1 MNKKKNIE
9 LFIFLIMVYVTCLLV
24 ANITAFKLI
33 NILSFTVT
41 AGTLVFPMTY
51 ILGYVF
57 SEVFGFKIT
66 KKIIIGG
73 FICNAIMIFIFYIA
87 IILPYPNYF
96 LNQDAFK
103 LVLSSTPRLFIA
115 GLIAYLI
122 GGLTNSYVLNYIKEK
137 SKIKFLWFRT
147 ITSTIVGETLDSIIF
162 LSIGFIGII
171 EINNLIFMIIC
182 QIILKVMFEVIMT
195 PFTYFAIKKVKTN
208 INLEI
213 Q

>member
-1 MNKKKNIE
+1 MKKKKNIE

-51 ILGYVF
+51 ILGDVF

-73 FICNAIMIFIFYIA
+73 FICNAIMILVFYIA

-103 LVLSSTPRLFIA
+103 LVLSSTPRLFVA

-162 LSIGFIGII
+162 LSIGFVGII

-182 QIILKVMFEVIMT
+182 QIIIKVIFEVIMT

-208 INLEI
+208 INIEI
-213 Q
+213 

>member
-1 MNKKKNIE
+1 MKKKKNIE

-51 ILGYVF
+51 ILGDVF

-73 FICNAIMIFIFYIA
+73 FICNAIMILVFYIA

-103 LVLSSTPRLFIA
+103 LVLSSTPRLFVA

-162 LSIGFIGII
+162 LSIGFVGII

-182 QIILKVMFEVIMT
+182 QIIIKVIFEVIMT

-213 Q
+213 